1 MPSAIIYMDI
11 LVNSLLSSLF
21 LQWLYCSPI
30 SIRSWTTW
38 TFQSCRITVGLG
50 SLGLYRQ
57 CNRRQVMS
65 PFIHNCSC
73 QHPGW
78 ATVYWSHRNTEW
90 VRLEV
95 TSGGHLE
102 PAVQGQV
109 PMAFDGALTTSVDNL
124 CQCLVTHSRQAFCY
138 VQTEHLLCLHPL
150 LLVLPLN
157 TTEKSLAQTLLQYA
171 FRCFPWAFSLL
182 G

>member
-1 MPSAIIYMDI
+1 MAEGMDI

-21 LQWLYCSPI
+21 LQWLYCSPV

-38 TFQSCRITVGLG
+38 AFQSCRITVGLG

-57 CNRRQVMS
+57 CNMRQVMS

-73 QHPGW
+73 QHPCW
-78 ATVYWSHRNTEW
+78 ATVYLKSQKHRMGEVGSDLWRSPRASCPGSGLHGFWWSPHNF
-90 VRLEV
+90 
-95 TSGGHLE
+95 SGQPMPVLGH
-102 PAVQGQV
+102 P
-109 PMAFDGALTTSVDNL
+109 
-124 CQCLVTHSRQAFCY
+124 HSRQAFCY

-150 LLVLPLN
+150 LLVLPVN

-171 FRCFPWAFSLL
+171 FRCFPWAFSFL